1 MSATQ
6 TILFGIRFV
15 CRDRVPCV
23 LATVVG
29 RFLCGGR
36 VYLTVCVLRY
46 CGGRSPAKVFALRAG
61 NSNRAA
67 SAELNWLVWYA
78 GGGGWWYGLAEALR
92 CRLKTQGMR
101 VLVAVAVDDGQVFLL
116 LFVWNMLHVRGHAG
130 RSRAHNEKCYVY
142 TVPRRS
148 HSEEGIDVLGI

>member
-46 CGGRSPAKVFALRAG
+46 CGGRSAAKVFALRAG

-67 SAELNWLVWYA
+67 NAELNWLVWYA

-92 CRLKTQGMR
+92 WRLKTQGVR
-101 VLVAVAVDDGQVFLL
+101 VLVAVAVLMMARYFYFYSYGLCYMWED
-116 LFVWNMLHVRGHAG
+116 MLVAVGLAMKSATYTRC
-130 RSRAHNEKCYVY
+130 RADRTRNKE
-142 TVPRRS
+142 
-148 HSEEGIDVLGI
+148 